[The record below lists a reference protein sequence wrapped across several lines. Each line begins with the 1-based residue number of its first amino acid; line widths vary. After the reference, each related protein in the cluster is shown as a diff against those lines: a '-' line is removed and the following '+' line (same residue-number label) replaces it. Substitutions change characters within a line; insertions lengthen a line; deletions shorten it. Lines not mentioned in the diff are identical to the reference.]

1 MRLVKAQKD
10 MSNGRGKSQYFPMFA
25 YVAPLQMR
33 RKGDLWP
40 YSTRAT
46 EGRGARYKRIKRT
59 TVCHRKPAAQVMKA
73 VRNLK
78 TGLFTFKKSS
88 YSSCSTLQLLRGV
101 VAQERSAHAGGGR
114 SRIATTG
121 RSTLVRTLPKWM
133 EAETPEM
140 GHLLDPVALEAMVLR
155 AAEFFERSAAHG
167 METDAVFEASVTT
180 N

>member
-1 MRLVKAQKD
+1 

-46 EGRGARYKRIKRT
+46 EGRGARYKRIKRS
-59 TVCHRKPAAQVMKA
+59 TVCHRKPAAEVMKA
-73 VRNLK
+73 VRSLA
-78 TGLFTFKKSS
+78 TGVSTFKKSS
-88 YSSCSTLQLLRGV
+88 YSSRSTLQLLRGA
-101 VAQERSAHAGGGR
+101 VAQERSAHLGGGR

-121 RSTLVRTLPKWM
+121 RSTLVRSTPKWL

-140 GHLLDPVALEAMVLR
+140 GCLLNPDALAAMVLK
-155 AAEFFERSAAHG
+155 AAAFFERSAALG
-167 METDAVFEASVTT
+167 METDAIFDSAMEA
-180 N
+180 

>member
-1 MRLVKAQKD
+1 
-10 MSNGRGKSQYFPMFA
+10 MFA

-59 TVCHRKPAAQVMKA
+59 TVCHRKPAAEVMKA
-73 VRNLK
+73 VRNVK
-78 TGLFTFKKSS
+78 TGTHSFKKSAYNS
-88 YSSCSTLQLLRGV
+88 RSSLQLLRGV

-121 RSTLVRTLPKWM
+121 RTTLVRSLPKWL
-133 EAETPEM
+133 EAETPDM
-140 GHLLDPVALEAMVLR
+140 GRLLDPAALEVLVGQ
-155 AAEFFERSAAHG
+155 AAAFFERSAALG
-167 METDAVFEASVTT
+167 METDAVLPSAAKA
-180 N
+180 

>member
-1 MRLVKAQKD
+1 
-10 MSNGRGKSQYFPMFA
+10 MFA

-33 RKGDLWP
+33 HKGDLWP
-40 YSTRAT
+40 FSTRAT

-59 TVCHRKPAAQVMKA
+59 TTCHRKPAAEVMRA

-78 TGLFTFKKSS
+78 VGTHSFKKSA
-88 YSSCSTLQLLRGV
+88 YSSRSSLQLLRGA

-121 RSTLVRTLPKWM
+121 RRTLVRSLPKWL

-140 GHLLDPVALEAMVLR
+140 GRLLDPAALEVLVEK
-155 AAEFFERSAAHG
+155 AAAFFERSAGLG
-167 METDAVFEASVTT
+167 METDAVFACAAKA
-180 N
+180 